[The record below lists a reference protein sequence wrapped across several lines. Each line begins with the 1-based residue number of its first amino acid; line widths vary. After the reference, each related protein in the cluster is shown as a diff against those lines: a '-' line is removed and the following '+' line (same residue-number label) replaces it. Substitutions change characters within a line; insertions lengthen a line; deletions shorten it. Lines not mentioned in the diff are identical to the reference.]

1 MVNAS
6 RKILNS
12 FGLNIDEINQ
22 ENINNFH
29 EINNKELKDLEIIF
43 KRI

>member
-22 ENINNFH
+22 ENINNFN